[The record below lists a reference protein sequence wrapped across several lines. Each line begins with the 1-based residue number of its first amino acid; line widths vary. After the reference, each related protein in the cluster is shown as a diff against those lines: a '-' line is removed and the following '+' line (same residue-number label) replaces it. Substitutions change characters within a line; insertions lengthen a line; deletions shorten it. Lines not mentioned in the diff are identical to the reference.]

1 MSVGLTSATGMS
13 QQSELSG
20 VSGVYGDTAE
30 NRIRPWEFRPFLF
43 EQLSPSACC

>member
-1 MSVGLTSATGMS
+1 MAVGLIAATQMS
-13 QQSELSG
+13 LQGKCLG

-43 EQLSPSACC
+43 EQLSPSACW